1 MKKLKN
7 KKVVIVVSV
16 MLLLVAVY
24 LFYSRPLT
32 IQQRYPMLN
41 LDKCTELRGYYEIC
55 EQTAFTKFTID
66 KNSEEFE
73 MLCSLLY
80 TQDYRRSLRD
90 LLPQETRT
98 RSIAPGDFEWA
109 VSFHFEDVVLSD
121 GNIISGDTLRIQY
134 WYGELDVYFD
144 GKKLSCHTNE
154 QEAWAKEV
162 LNAIQSIEQT
172 D

>member
-1 MKKLKN
+1 MKKKILLII
-7 KKVVIVVSV
+7 VISV
-16 MLLLVAVY
+16 MLLLVVVY
-24 LFYSRPLT
+24 LFYSRPMT
-32 IQQRYPMLN
+32 IPQRYPMLK

-55 EQTAFTKFTID
+55 GQTAFTEFTID

-80 TQDYRRSLRD
+80 AQDYRRSLRD
-90 LLPQETRT
+90 LLPQGTRIHST
-98 RSIAPGDFEWA
+98 EPGDFEWA
-109 VSFHFEDVVLSD
+109 VNFHFEDVMLTD
-121 GNIISGDTLRIQY
+121 GNIGSGEILRIQY
-134 WYGELDVYFD
+134 WYGELDIYFD

-162 LNAIQSIEQT
+162 LNAIQSV